1 MGGNAMITYT
11 MGITPEYI
19 RLVVSIW
26 REGGSPCP
34 LVFPEGQEKKGLIMI
49 RIGPTS
55 EEKISE
61 MVDKIWKIAGAKRL
75 VKEIEK

>member
-1 MGGNAMITYT
+1 MITYT

-26 REGGSPCP
+26 REDGSLCP
-34 LVFPEGQEKKGLIMI
+34 LVFPEGQEKEGLITI
-49 RIGPTS
+49 RIGPTT
-55 EEKISE
+55 EEKVAE
-61 MVDKIWKIAGAKRL
+61 MVDKIWNIAGAKRL